1 MTNNVPTAKLCVI
14 TSTREHLCKE
24 FFIDENR
31 QIDKKSHGVM
41 SEGSIESFD
50 LNLTEL
56 KRAIK
61 SLNNEEALCIGS
73 RKPEFEAISSLTTS
87 SKVVDGETIARSKNY
102 FEFNDAPAF
111 MVLDYDEKDLT
122 PSELH
127 RKLLELVPE
136 FEGVGM
142 LIVPSSSA
150 GVYFSRDTQ
159 PTEIKSSCHIYMIAE
174 KGSCIPEI
182 GEFIKYR
189 AWEAG
194 LGFIKISK
202 AGSVLERHIFDD
214 AVYSPER
221 LVFDAPP
228 LLGKGLSQVP
238 RQIIQIEGGMADS
251 SVLKITDAERIELES
266 LINDAKLKAK
276 PECDE
281 IKSKIKKNEVEKLT
295 TAGKTVAEAEKIIEQ
310 RFEGVLTDSNKLRS
324 RKHGV
329 VTVGE
334 ILANPDKF
342 KIDGFIDPEETDT
355 GTEYRAKVYFNDN
368 GSVRLHSLR
377 HGGRN
382 YVLEKLES
390 KSKTQITSN
399 EFTDWMEDLT
409 LSKEEA
415 NAISN
420 PEWIIEDI
428 VIRGHLIAIPAKP
441 NGGKTTIFFH
451 LAGEMVKKG
460 CKVFYVNADIAG
472 GDAKTMCQEARDL
485 GVSLVLPD
493 FKGSS
498 MSKIVEKLE
507 KLNDGTDNLEKMV
520 FIFDT
525 LKKMTEVI
533 EKSKSKKLYATLRGL
548 TAKGATVILLAHT
561 NKYNDS
567 DGMPV
572 YEGTGDLRADVD
584 ELIYLIPVKKPDGS
598 MTVSTKL
605 DKVRGAFKPVTF
617 EISAD
622 RKVKRVDAYV
632 DTTQQLINADVL
644 KEESKTIEV
653 IRNAINSGENMR
665 QLIIPFCKENGGI
678 SRRTVDSTL
687 EQNVG
692 TYWKLNKGEKNA
704 QIYSLI

>member
-1 MTNNVPTAKLCVI
+1 MKHKVSTANVNVI
-14 TSTREHLCKE
+14 TSKNGYLCKG
-24 FFIDENR
+24 FFIDENGE
-31 QIDKKSHGVM
+31 IDKESHGVM

-61 SLNNEEALCIGS
+61 YLNNDEALCIGS

-87 SKVVDGETIARSKNY
+87 SKVVDGETIARTKNY

-127 RKLLELVPE
+127 SKLLELVPE

-159 PTEIKSSCHIYMIAE
+159 PTEIKSSCHIYMIVE

-202 AGSVLERHIFDD
+202 AGSALERHIFDD

-238 RQIIQIEGGMADS
+238 RQIIQIEGGMADG
-251 SVLKITDAERIELES
+251 SVLKITDAERTELAS
-266 LINDAKLKAK
+266 LIKDAKLKAQ

-281 IKSKIKKNEVEKLT
+281 IKSEFKRTEVEKLI

-310 RFEGVLTDSNKLRS
+310 RFEGVLTDSIELRS

-342 KIDGFIDPEETDT
+342 KNDGFIDPEETDT
-355 GTEYRAKVYFNDN
+355 GTEYRARVYFNDN

-390 KSKTQITSN
+390 KSKAQITSSA
-399 EFTDWMEDLT
+399 FTDFMENLT
-409 LSKEEA
+409 LTEKETNE
-415 NAISN
+415 IDD
-420 PEWIIEDI
+420 PEWIIEDV

-451 LAGEMVKKG
+451 LAGEMVEKG
-460 CKVFYVNADIAG
+460 YKVFYVNADIAG
-472 GDAKTMCQEARDL
+472 GDAKTMCKEAADL
-485 GVSLVLPD
+485 GVTLVLPD

-498 MSKIVEKLE
+498 MNEIVEQLE
-507 KLNDGTDNLEKMV
+507 KLKTVTDNL
-520 FIFDT
+520 
-525 LKKMTEVI
+525 
-533 EKSKSKKLYATLRGL
+533 
-548 TAKGATVILLAHT
+548 
-561 NKYNDS
+561 
-567 DGMPV
+567 
-572 YEGTGDLRADVD
+572 
-584 ELIYLIPVKKPDGS
+584 
-598 MTVSTKL
+598 
-605 DKVRGAFKPVTF
+605 
-617 EISAD
+617 
-622 RKVKRVDAYV
+622 
-632 DTTQQLINADVL
+632 
-644 KEESKTIEV
+644 
-653 IRNAINSGENMR
+653 
-665 QLIIPFCKENGGI
+665 
-678 SRRTVDSTL
+678 DSTL